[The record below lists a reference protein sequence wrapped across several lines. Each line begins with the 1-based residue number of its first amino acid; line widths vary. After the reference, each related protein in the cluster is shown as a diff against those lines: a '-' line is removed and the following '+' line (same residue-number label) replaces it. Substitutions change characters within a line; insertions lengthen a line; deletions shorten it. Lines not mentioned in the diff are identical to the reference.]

1 MTVYADAVM
10 SMGMMWF
17 QGRSWFVYSDIAV
30 RRLVGGI
37 CVRFVSKV
45 DIVPNDAAC
54 KERRDYEEVQ

>member
-1 MTVYADAVM
+1 M
-10 SMGMMWF
+10 
-17 QGRSWFVYSDIAV
+17 YSDIVV

-37 CVRFVSKV
+37 CVRFVSRV